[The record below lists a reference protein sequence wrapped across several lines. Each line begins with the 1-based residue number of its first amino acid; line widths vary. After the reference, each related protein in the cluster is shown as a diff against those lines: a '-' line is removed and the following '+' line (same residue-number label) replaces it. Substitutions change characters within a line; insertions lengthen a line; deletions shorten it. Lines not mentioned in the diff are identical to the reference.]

1 MEEAEGRIK
10 AFEKDKSYN
19 NLIPSLMQE
28 IKELKS
34 TKEDKD
40 LSDRVDQL
48 LQQQTLGKDKS

>member
-1 MEEAEGRIK
+1 LEEAEGRIK